1 MLIKAKCVLGIKAK
15 DGRSPIWPGSVAEVD
30 DKDGKRMVELGVAE
44 EISAAPKNRPS
55 NISAG
60 QNPGANPSGAEN
72 AQNEPS
78 GAGNEYVTG
87 HLDKDQLQE
96 MSFADLKALAKDMGI
111 DTGKIKSKSGMIEA
125 ITAVEV
131 EAPAGDELPDL
142 TPQDV
147 VDE

>member
-15 DGRSPIWPGSVAEVD
+15 DHKSPIWPGSVAEVD
-30 DKDGKRMVELGVAE
+30 DNDGKRMVELGVAE
-44 EISAAPKNRPS
+44 EISAAPKNRS
-55 NISAG
+55 SYISAG

-78 GAGNEYVTG
+78 GAGNEYVSG

-111 DTGKIKSKSGMIEA
+111 DTGKIKSKSGTIEA

>member
-15 DGRSPIWPGSVAEVD
+15 DHKSPIWPGSVAEVD
-30 DKDGKRMVELGVAE
+30 DKEGKRMVELGVAE
-44 EISAAPKNRPS
+44 EISAAPKNRS
-55 NISAG
+55 SYISAG

-78 GAGNEYVTG
+78 GAGNEYVAG
-87 HLDKDQLQE
+87 HPDNDQLQE

-111 DTGKIKSKSGMIEA
+111 DTGKIRSKEGMINA
-125 ITAVEV
+125 ILVARMEMEESFPTIEV
-131 EAPAGDELPDL
+131 QE
-142 TPQDV
+142 V

>member
-1 MLIKAKCVLGIKAK
+1 MFIKAKCVLGIKAK

-30 DKDGKRMVELGVAE
+30 DKDGKHMVELGVAE
-44 EISAAPKNRPS
+44 EISAAPKNRSS

-78 GAGNEYVTG
+78 GAGNEYVAG
-87 HLDKDQLQE
+87 HPDNDQLQE

-111 DTGKIKSKSGMIEA
+111 DTGKIRSKEGMINA
-125 ITAVEV
+125 ILVARMEMEESFPTIEVQEVVE
-131 EAPAGDELPDL
+131 
-142 TPQDV
+142 
-147 VDE
+147 